1 MGNLV
6 PKGWAYPKLKDVVKY
21 QKGKKPK
28 VLEDEPFPNSE
39 PYLDIKAF
47 EKDEIRRYADVDSSH
62 LIHEKEIGI
71 VWDGARSGWVG
82 MNKKGAVG
90 STIAILRPLMINEI
104 YLFRF
109 LQSKFNYINENT
121 RGSGIPHVDPQVLW
135 DIDFPL
141 PPRAEQDRIVTK
153 VDALMAQHAAIQQAM
168 ERIPQLLKDFMQ
180 QVLTQAVTGKLT
192 KEWRVGKELE
202 ELSQLLESID
212 KRRKKHKSKKVR
224 EINREVRTDL
234 DLYVIRPDWKW
245 LRLEY
250 LMDEEEKFRYGVV
263 QPGNNVDEQKL
274 IRVKDIINEEVDFD
288 SLRGISWE
296 INDKYKSAQVKEG
309 NILVSIVGTIG
320 RTIIIDNKSAGYSI
334 ARALAKIPIKDF
346 SSKYIKLFLDCS
358 IGQTWLV
365 GDTREVARKTLNL
378 EQLKT
383 LPVPVPPLQEQQEIV
398 RRVESLF
405 EKAAAIEQRY
415 EQLKSQIDNLPQSI
429 LHKAFKGELVEQLDS
444 DGSAMELLEEIE
456 GLRNKTKTKKNR

>member
-6 PKGWAYPKLKDVVKY
+6 PKNWVETDLDKIFNLKYGKGLPVKSLTETGYDVYGANGIIGSYSKFQFNQSRVIISCRGAASGAIHLTNPQSFVTSNSIVLDEIKFGLFNQNYLFYIMRAVDKSSVITGTAQPQITIQLLKDLK
-21 QKGKKPK
+21 
-28 VLEDEPFPNSE
+28 
-39 PYLDIKAF
+39 I
-47 EKDEIRRYADVDSSH
+47 
-62 LIHEKEIGI
+62 
-71 VWDGARSGWVG
+71 
-82 MNKKGAVG
+82 
-90 STIAILRPLMINEI
+90 
-104 YLFRF
+104 
-109 LQSKFNYINENT
+109 
-121 RGSGIPHVDPQVLW
+121 
-135 DIDFPL
+135 PL
-141 PPRAEQDRIVTK
+141 PPRAEQDRIVAK

-168 ERIPQLLKDFMQ
+168 ERIPQLLKNFRQ

-192 KEWRVGKELE
+192 KEWRVGKELG
-202 ELSQLLESID
+202 ELLQLLESID
-212 KRRKKHKSKKVR
+212 ERRKKHKSKKVR

-234 DLYVIRPDWKW
+234 DLYVIPPNWKW

-288 SLRGISWE
+288 SLRGISWK

-320 RTIIIDNKSAGYSI
+320 RTIIIDNKSAGFSI

-346 SSKYIKLFLDCS
+346 SSKYIKLFLDSS

-383 LPVPVPPLQEQQEIV
+383 LPVPVPPLQEQDEIV

-405 EKAAAIEQRY
+405 EKATAIAQRY
-415 EQLKSQIDNLPQSI
+415 EQLKFQIDTLPQSI
-429 LHKAFKGELVEQLDS
+429 LHKAFKGELVEQLES
-444 DGSAMELLEEIE
+444 DGSAMELLREIE
-456 GLRNKTKTKKNR
+456 GLKLDSKKKN

>member
-6 PKGWAYPKLKDVVKY
+6 PKGWAYPKLKAVVKY

-28 VLEDEPFPNSE
+28 ILKDEPFSNSE

-141 PPRAEQDRIVTK
+141 PPRAEQDRIVAK
-153 VDALMAQHAAIQQAM
+153 VDALMTQHAAIQQAM
-168 ERIPQLLKDFMQ
+168 YRIPQLLKDFRQ

-192 KEWRVGKELE
+192 EEWRAGKELE
-202 ELSQLLESID
+202 EWKVVDLEFVANIID
-212 KRRKKHKSKKVR
+212 PHPSHRMPPIVQG
-224 EINREVRTDL
+224 
-234 DLYVIRPDWKW
+234 
-245 LRLEY
+245 
-250 LMDEEEKFRYGVV
+250 GV
-263 QPGNNVDEQKL
+263 P
-274 IRVKDIINEEVDFD
+274 
-288 SLRGISWE
+288 
-296 INDKYKSAQVKEG
+296 Y
-309 NILVSIVGTIG
+309 VSIKDVGSNGKVNLDEARPVANQVLEDHIKRYELQIGDFGFGKVGTLG
-320 RTIIIDNKSAGYSI
+320 KPFLLPEFNSRMYALSYNIILIQPRRDCVPKFIFYFMDSPIMLKKLREETKATSQPALGI
-334 ARALAKIPIKDF
+334 KKAR
-346 SSKYIKLFLDCS
+346 LFP
-358 IGQTWLV
+358 TP
-365 GDTREVARKTLNL
+365 
-378 EQLKT
+378 
-383 LPVPVPPLQEQQEIV
+383 LPSFLEQQEIV

-405 EKAAAIEQRY
+405 EKATAIEQRY
-415 EQLKSQIDNLPQSI
+415 EQLKSQIDTLPQSI

-444 DGSAMELLEEIE
+444 DGSAMQLLEEIE
-456 GLRNKTKTKKNR
+456 GLKREKKNSVS

>member
-109 LQSKFNYINENT
+109 LESKFNYINENT

-141 PPRAEQDRIVTK
+141 PPRAEQDRIVAK

-168 ERIPQLLKDFMQ
+168 ERIPQLLKNFRQ

-192 KEWRVGKELE
+192 EEWRVGKELE
-202 ELSQLLESID
+202 EWAELNLIDVIKGKPRNGYSPRAVDYITGIKSLSLGATTSGIFDATKIKYLDIEKPEENSHLWL
-212 KRRKKHKSKKVR
+212 KHGDILIQRS
-224 EINREVRTDL
+224 NS
-234 DLYVIRPDWKW
+234 
-245 LRLEY
+245 LEY
-250 LMDEEEKFRYGVV
+250 VGTSAIYTGKTNDFVYPDIMMKV
-263 QPGNNVDEQKL
+263 QA
-274 IRVKDIINEEVDFD
+274 
-288 SLRGISWE
+288 
-296 INDKYKSAQVKEG
+296 NDKVLNIFLNYSLSSYTTKEYYKQNASGTAG
-309 NILVSIVGTIG
+309 NMPKINQIIVSNTPIL
-320 RTIIIDNKSAGYSI
+320 
-334 ARALAKIPIKDF
+334 L
-346 SSKYIKLFLDCS
+346 
-358 IGQTWLV
+358 
-365 GDTREVARKTLNL
+365 
-378 EQLKT
+378 
-383 LPVPVPPLQEQQEIV
+383 PPLQEQQEIV

-405 EKAAAIEQRY
+405 EKATAIEQRY
-415 EQLKSQIDNLPQSI
+415 EQLKTQIFTLPQSI

-456 GLRNKTKTKKNR
+456 GLKREKKNSVS